1 MFEIFKPSGKFEIF
15 LLRFLPGFSE
25 GKSEFC
31 PGLGSPKGV
40 PFPGSGNSGNPSEEF
55 SGPRARARRS
65 EISPYVSAARDV
77 CADEVPREISC
88 EVASEM
94 SGEFDKDSGARVPA
108 ASCRR
113 SWGLGN
119 SPVISSDMGDSSCS
133 REVPAALSR
142 RVLARPGSAVS
153 LMVGCRRSLGVL
165 ELERFAMIR
174 VALLSGGC
182 MAIKI

>member
-25 GKSEFC
+25 GGSEFC